1 MMIPNG
7 YDVNPNQKKNK
18 HKIIVM
24 IETSSYEIP
33 SKTIVISYYQI
44 ISHKKAW
51 FIPIKK
57 KKHKIKRLSSK
68 KNQAYP
74 NKNSEN
80 PAYPNLKKHKN
91 LHKIPIF

>member
-1 MMIPNG
+1 MIPNG

-57 KKHKIKRLSSK
+57 TTKSNGYPQK
-68 KNQAYP
+68 KNR
-74 NKNSEN
+74 
-80 PAYPNLKKHKN
+80 L
-91 LHKIPIF
+91 IPIKTRKIRLIPI

>member
-51 FIPIKK
+51 FIPIKNTKSNGYPQK
-57 KKHKIKRLSSK
+57 KIRL
-68 KNQAYP
+68 
-74 NKNSEN
+74 
-80 PAYPNLKKHKN
+80 
-91 LHKIPIF
+91 IPIKTRKIRLIPI

>member
-24 IETSSYEIP
+24 VETSSFEIP

-51 FIPIKK
+51 FIPI

>member
-57 KKHKIKRLSSK
+57 PTKSNGYPQK
-68 KNQAYP
+68 KNR
-74 NKNSEN
+74 
-80 PAYPNLKKHKN
+80 L
-91 LHKIPIF
+91 IPIKTRKIRLIPI